1 MKTETKK
8 KREERGPSKMS
19 DLFEGE
25 GKYGCLVDVV
35 EVKPVEERKVDINDA
50 LYVGSGPIR

>member
-8 KREERGPSKMS
+8 KREERGPSEMS
-19 DLFEGE
+19 ELFERE
-25 GKYGCLVDVV
+25 RKYGCLDVV

>member
-1 MKTETKK
+1 MKTDA
-8 KREERGPSKMS
+8 KREGEERGPNKMS

-25 GKYGCLVDVV
+25 GKYGCLDVV